1 MQREGRRFEDGPV
14 SKVGLFTPL
23 DCESGG
29 KRDVGN
35 KQGRHFSTGISRHD
49 GQVLTEKLAGRHLV
63 DGRAVSER

>member
-29 KRDVGN
+29 RRDVAN
-35 KQGRHFSTGISRHD
+35 KQGKHFSTSILRHE
-49 GQVLTEKLAGRHLV
+49 GQVLTEKLADTHLV
-63 DGRAVSER
+63 DGRATSER